1 MLALLEAVRA
11 ETIKECRMIYETS
24 LDDAHANQRMR
35 ALMEPK
41 P

>member
-1 MLALLEAVRA
+1 MLALLEAVL
-11 ETIKECRMIYETS
+11 ETIEECRMIYETS